1 MNAVR
6 EVDGAVTAVERA
18 IRGVQAPPSGI
29 VRVTSTDTFCIAVL
43 PGVISG
49 FHSQEG
55 AIQIELIATSEYLD
69 LSRLGADIAVRPTP
83 ELDPEL
89 EGKVVAELGFD
100 VFAAAG
106 VPKDRWLAPT
116 GTLTRSVVSGW
127 MTDNVSASMIAGSA
141 DSFLSLRELAAAGIG
156 QVILPT
162 ILGKSDPRLSRRRG
176 LLPDFTV
183 NIWVV
188 CHPDLAGVPR
198 IREVRRM
205 LAAALSAD
213 ADRLA
218 GRL

>member
-83 ELDPEL
+83 HWKAKLSPSW
-89 EGKVVAELGFD
+89 A
-100 VFAAAG
+100 
-106 VPKDRWLAPT
+106 
-116 GTLTRSVVSGW
+116 LTSSPLQ
-127 MTDNVSASMIAGSA
+127 ACQKIAGWRQPA
-141 DSFLSLRELAAAGIG
+141 R
-156 QVILPT
+156 
-162 ILGKSDPRLSRRRG
+162 
-176 LLPDFTV
+176 
-183 NIWVV
+183 
-188 CHPDLAGVPR
+188 
-198 IREVRRM
+198 
-205 LAAALSAD
+205 
-213 ADRLA
+213 
-218 GRL
+218 